1 MPLMMML
8 PERRRTMLPPELD
21 ELGPSD
27 VALFLDLDGTLID
40 LAEHPAAIIVPRTL
54 PALLAKAAKACDGAL
69 AVVSG
74 RPIAALE
81 QLLAPARLRAGGT
94 HGAEMKRQPE
104 GPCESISPCGLPP
117 TAWLGLERL
126 LGGFPSCFA
135 ENKRASFAI
144 HYPERYA
151 DELRLAAALGDFMA
165 EWVPLDLELVQ
176 GRRVFELK
184 TRDFDK
190 GKVIDR
196 FMRELPFRGRIPIFI
211 ADDKL
216 DWPGFMAVLA
226 HGGFALAVGSPMP
239 GLSGAFADP
248 AAVRRWLAS
257 FCRQKAKG
265 RSIRACFRSA
275 LFAS

>member
-1 MPLMMML
+1 MMML
-8 PERRRTMLPPELD
+8 PERRRTALPPELD
-21 ELGPSD
+21 ELRPSD

-40 LAEHPAAIIVPRTL
+40 LAEHPAAVIVPRAL
-54 PALLAKAAKACDGAL
+54 PALLAKVDHACDGAL

-74 RPIAALE
+74 RPIATLE
-81 QLLAPARLRAGGT
+81 QLLAPVQLRAGGT

-104 GPCESISPCGLPP
+104 GPCETLAPCGLPP
-117 TAWLGLERL
+117 AAWLGLETL
-126 LGGFPSCFA
+126 LAGFPSCFA

-144 HYPERYA
+144 HYPDRYA
-151 DELRLAAALGDFMA
+151 DELRLAAALGEFMA
-165 EWVPLDLELVQ
+165 QWTPLDLELVQ

-184 TRDFDK
+184 TRDFSK

-196 FMRELPFRGRIPIFI
+196 FMLEPPFRGRIPIFI

-226 HGGFALAVGSPMP
+226 HGGFALAVGRPMP

-248 AAVRRWLAS
+248 AAVRRWLAV
-257 FCRQKAKG
+257 FCRQKARG
-265 RSIRACFRSA
+265 RSVRTCFRSA